1 MGFFNKKSLNLNG
14 RNTIRFVCGKPGV
27 PLVLHRKIDAVVV
40 VVVMVVVMVVVVAM
54 VVVVVVSNNFRTQNE
69 QCLLKLIPNDNMN

>member
-40 VVVMVVVMVVVVAM
+40 VVAMVMVVVAM
-54 VVVVVVSNNFRTQNE
+54 VVVVIAHPGYSEGTIEQAVSPYR
-69 QCLLKLIPNDNMN
+69 